1 VPDGGHRP
9 PYNSGQVIVDREGVR
24 MSPERKRYSIEESG
38 AFVETVI
45 IEPRGSGILTGL
57 RFAVKDLIDLGGYK
71 TSCGNPTWRD
81 THPKAATN
89 AVCVDQLLL
98 AGAECVGKTITDEL
112 AFGLNGENYFYGTPL
127 NPAAPDR
134 VPGGSSSGSASAV
147 ACGIVD
153 FALGTDT
160 GGSIRVPA
168 SNCGIFGM
176 RPSYGRI
183 SLAGVNPLA
192 PSFDTVGVL
201 ASDCEVLA
209 KAASVLL
216 SCDMESGIDVG
227 TLHFLEEPFDICDS
241 EVLAALA
248 KPVDTLKAY
257 FSGKTRETSLRAIDE
272 QSGESGLE
280 GWLSAFYHI
289 QWAEIWSC
297 LGTWVKEAKPEFGPR
312 TRMNFQF
319 VENMDR
325 GTIVKA
331 VRQRETYFSLLDE
344 YLGPDDLLCVP
355 TTPALAPIK
364 GTLGL
369 DRTVG
374 DYFPRTLSLTAIA
387 GICRLPQVTLPVAD
401 VSGVPVGLSVLARHG
416 RDGFLLAAAQSVA
429 SMLAVTPSG

>member
-1 VPDGGHRP
+1 MTSARVR
-9 PYNSGQVIVDREGVR
+9 YN
-24 MSPERKRYSIEESG
+24 IEESG
-38 AFVETVI
+38 AFVETVT
-45 IEPRGSGILTGL
+45 IEPKSSGVLTGL

-147 ACGIVD
+147 ACGTVD

-160 GGSIRVPA
+160 GGSVRVPA

-176 RPSYGRI
+176 RPSHGRI

-201 ASDCEVLA
+201 ACSCDVLT
-209 KAASVLL
+209 KAASVILA
-216 SCDMESGIDVG
+216 CDIPANTDIG
-227 TLHFLEEPFDICDS
+227 TVYFLDEAFAICDA
-241 EVLAALA
+241 EVKDALA
-248 KPVDTLKAY
+248 KPVDTIKTY
-257 FSGKTRETSLRAIDE
+257 FSGRNKEISLKDIDE
-272 QSGESGLE
+272 QAGESGLK

-312 TRMNFQF
+312 TGMNFRF
-319 VENMDR
+319 VEDMDR
-325 GTIVKA
+325 GTIGKA
-331 VRQRETYFSLLDE
+331 IHQRENYFCLLNE
-344 YLGPDDLLCVP
+344 FLGPNDLLCIP
-355 TTPALAPIK
+355 TTPAPAPIK
-364 GTLGL
+364 GSLGL
-369 DRTVG
+369 DRTAG
-374 DYFPRTLSLTAIA
+374 DYYPRTLSLAAIA
-387 GICRLPQVTLPVAD
+387 GIGRLPQITLPVAD
-401 VSGVPVGLSVLARHG
+401 LTGVPIGLSLLARHG
-416 RDGFLLAAAQSVA
+416 RDGFLMAVAQLVA
-429 SMLAVTPSG
+429 SMQGIKSED